1 MSSILLSF
9 AINISKFTRFF
20 KTEISGMLASDNPSN
35 LSLVKL
41 AIAEISLILSSPIF
55 LAKSNDSK
63 FVKFLTAS
71 IFFIWLCDKKR
82 CFKLVKPSTGEISI
96 ISLCDN
102 LNSSRFFNPLN
113 GDISLSAPLESS
125 GFPEIVNC
133 FKLTAFSSPTILLIC

>member
-1 MSSILLSF
+1 M
-9 AINISKFTRFF
+9 NVSKFTRFL
-20 KTEISGMLASDNPSN
+20 KTEISGMLVSDNPSN

-71 IFFIWLCDKKR
+71 IFFIWLCDKNR
-82 CFKLVKPSTGEISI
+82 CFKLVNPSTGEISI

-102 LNSSRFFNPLN
+102 LNNSRFFNPLN
-113 GDISLSAPLESS
+113 GDMSLSAPRESS

>member
-1 MSSILLSF
+1 M
-9 AINISKFTRFF
+9 NVSKFTRFF
-20 KTEISGMLASDNPSN
+20 KIEISGILASDNPSN
-35 LSLVKL
+35 LSFVKL
-41 AIAEISLILSSPIF
+41 AIGDMSLILTSPIF

-71 IFFIWLCDKKR
+71 MFLIWLCDKNK
-82 CFKLVKPSTGEISI
+82 CFKFVKSATGEISI

-102 LNSSRFFNPLN
+102 LNSSKFFNPLS
-113 GDISLSAPLESS
+113 GDMSLNAPRESS